1 MSNVCE
7 KFRKNDY
14 AWSKFLAPSK
24 RHKKIHALSAWSFRF
39 LPFAV
44 ALLLTVKNQVI
55 HICHELVQRHC
66 TSLLFSIFILII
78 RLLLAVCKAGI
89 VIFL

>member
-1 MSNVCE
+1 MVE
-7 KFRKNDY
+7 IFDTLK
-14 AWSKFLAPSK
+14 K
-24 RHKKIHALSAWSFRF
+24 RKKIHALSAWSFRF

-55 HICHELVQRHC
+55 HICHELVHRHC

-78 RLLLAVCKAGI
+78 RLHLKVCKAVI

>member
-1 MSNVCE
+1 MVE
-7 KFRKNDY
+7 IFDTLKK
-14 AWSKFLAPSK
+14 
-24 RHKKIHALSAWSFRF
+24 HKKIHALSAWSFRF

-55 HICHELVQRHC
+55 HICHELVHRHC
-66 TSLLFSIFILII
+66 TSLLFFFFILII

>member
-1 MSNVCE
+1 MIE
-7 KFRKNDY
+7 IFGTLKKAYKNPRP
-14 AWSKFLAPSK
+14 LGVVLPV
-24 RHKKIHALSAWSFRF
+24 

-55 HICHELVQRHC
+55 HICHELVHRHC

-78 RLLLAVCKAGI
+78 RLHLKVCKAVI